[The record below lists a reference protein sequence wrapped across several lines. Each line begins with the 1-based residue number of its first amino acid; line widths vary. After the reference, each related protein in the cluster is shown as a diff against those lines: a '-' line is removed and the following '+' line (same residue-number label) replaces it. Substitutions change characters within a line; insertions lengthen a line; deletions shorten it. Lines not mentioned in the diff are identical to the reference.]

1 MNDSPSAS
9 RTIYKTMN
17 ILINGQ
23 ATDMPDNS
31 TITSVLQHIEQH
43 HTGGIAV
50 AINDMVVPKS
60 QWSDSQISD
69 GDKVLIIKAS
79 QGG

>member
-1 MNDSPSAS
+1 MQV
-9 RTIYKTMN
+9 IV
-17 ILINGQ
+17 NGHEQ
-23 ATDMPDNS
+23 TVTDNAHVEDLL
-31 TITSVLQHIEQH
+31 THIGQ
-43 HTGGIAV
+43 TDKGGIAV

-60 QWSDSQISD
+60 QWSKQAIQD